1 MSIKLGQF
9 LMTKYG
15 IVARSDEVATDVPSF
30 RARLTRLGKLEE
42 VETPRQGLMT
52 ELAVMKEKVD
62 FWV

>member
-15 IVARSDEVATDVPSF
+15 IVARNDEVATDVPSF

-42 VETPRQGLMT
+42 FETLRQGLMT